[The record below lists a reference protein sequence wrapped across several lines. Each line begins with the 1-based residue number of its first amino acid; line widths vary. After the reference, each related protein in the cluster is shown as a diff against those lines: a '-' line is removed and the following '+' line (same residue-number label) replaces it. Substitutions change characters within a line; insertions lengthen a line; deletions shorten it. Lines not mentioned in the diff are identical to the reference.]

1 MAARAPS
8 CGEALRS
15 TENGPRNCAL
25 GKNGTAFIKQLPPPI
40 TAKLSHHLCECP
52 EGLSWSRRSPGAEWS
67 QVPPTGAVRCHLGKA
82 GCCGHRLRAHEA
94 KLLPGIVTVDTSL
107 LVSLPAGLSLL
118 QAEGWTLPGGLQL
131 WLISLYFLLDVQH
144 ADLTIPPS
152 TEHLLYSK
160 APGVVSV
167 CTDACN
173 PSERSCAN
181 ALCS

>member
-1 MAARAPS
+1 MGLGIVPS
-8 CGEALRS
+8 GRTGQRS
-15 TENGPRNCAL
+15 SSSSH
-25 GKNGTAFIKQLPPPI
+25 PPI

-67 QVPPTGAVRCHLGKA
+67 EVPPTGAVRCHLGKA
-82 GCCGHRLRAHEA
+82 GRCGHRLRAHEA
-94 KLLPGIVTVDTSL
+94 KLPPGIVTVDTSL

-160 APGVVSV
+160 APGVVSL

-181 ALCS
+181 ALCT